1 MADAEVWCVRVGK
14 REERQWRLRRSMQ
27 TLRLHDGV
35 LLLTN
40 GLGAAGGQYSL
51 CHATSIERTRIR
63 GRTSSKLQLCGRSLN
78 ALLAFQSAEE
88 CTAARAHILQASERP
103 NARPLT
109 VGAQTASLP
118 DLKDPSVQLFALQ
131 LLLDPRFARFVK
143 QSGEFYDSV
152 NTAISGDVPAASR
165 PGPSQSPSTEPAR

>member
-1 MADAEVWCVRVGK
+1 MG
-14 REERQWRLRRSMQ
+14 ERKPALRP
-27 TLRLHDGV
+27 
-35 LLLTN
+35 
-40 GLGAAGGQYSL
+40 
-51 CHATSIERTRIR
+51 
-63 GRTSSKLQLCGRSLN
+63 
-78 ALLAFQSAEE
+78 SAY
-88 CTAARAHILQASERP
+88 ASQRCSG
-103 NARPLT
+103 

-152 NTAISGDVPAASR
+152 NTAITGDAPASR

>member
-1 MADAEVWCVRVGK
+1 MAAASVDADAQAAR
-14 REERQWRLRRSMQ
+14 RRLAPDQWAR
-27 TLRLHDGV
+27 
-35 LLLTN
+35 
-40 GLGAAGGQYSL
+40 
-51 CHATSIERTRIR
+51 R
-63 GRTSSKLQLCGRSLN
+63 GRRAVQPLSRDVDRAHPHSRSNLFEASALRPILN

-88 CTAARAHILQASERP
+88 CTAARAHILQASQSAH
-103 NARPLT
+103 ARPLT

-152 NTAISGDVPAASR
+152 NTAITGDAPASR